1 MKKLITL
8 MLAVSL
14 LFSLMMP
21 QTAFA
26 GESTETSTK
35 TNNSYPFDLHVLPS
49 SIEMESETSI
59 RIFWYQ
65 DVPYQAL

>member
-14 LFSLMMP
+14 LFSLMIP

-26 GESTETSTK
+26 GERT
-35 TNNSYPFDLHVLPS
+35 
-49 SIEMESETSI
+49 
-59 RIFWYQ
+59 
-65 DVPYQAL
+65 